1 YTQSEDPAVPVTK
14 SSEVVK
20 MPAAANAEVVVQKK
34 FYEDAATEAEQEKAL
49 VFYNNT
55 YSPNKGIDIAAKNG
69 KEFNV
74 AAALSGTVTKA
85 EKDSLL
91 GYVVTVDSGNG
102 VAASYQSLGSVK
114 VEKGARVVQ
123 GEVLGTSGLSAMNK
137 EAGSHVHFEVRK
149 DNVAVNPERYL
160 NKSVAE
166 IKADAG
172 AAKAT
177 NASGK
182 KADDKSQ
189 KEEKSTSTKPES
201 KTEDK
206 SQKEEKSTS
215 GSTSDKKEEPKKE
228 EKSTNGSTESSNSSS
243 SQE

>member
-1 YTQSEDPAVPVTK
+1 
-14 SSEVVK
+14 
-20 MPAAANAEVVVQKK
+20 
-34 FYEDAATEAEQEKAL
+34 
-49 VFYNNT
+49 
-55 YSPNKGIDIAAKNG
+55 
-69 KEFNV
+69 
-74 AAALSGTVTKA
+74 
-85 EKDSLL
+85 
-91 GYVVTVDSGNG
+91 
-102 VAASYQSLGSVK
+102 
-114 VEKGARVVQ
+114 
-123 GEVLGTSGLSAMNK
+123 MNK

-160 NKSVAE
+160 NKSVTE

-182 KADDKSQ
+182 KLMTNL

-206 SQKEEKSTS
+206 SQKKRNQQAVQLVT
-215 GSTSDKKEEPKKE
+215 KEEPKKE
-228 EKSTNGSTESSNSSS
+228 EKSTNGSTESSNDSS